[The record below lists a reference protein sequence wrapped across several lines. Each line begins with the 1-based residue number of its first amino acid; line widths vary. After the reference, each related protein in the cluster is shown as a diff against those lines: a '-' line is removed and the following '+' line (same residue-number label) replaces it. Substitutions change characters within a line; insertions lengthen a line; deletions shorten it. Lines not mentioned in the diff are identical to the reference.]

1 MTLFLEVKLFSAVY
15 FSLNEIEKKIRS
27 NPHSPIH
34 ENVSTIFQI
43 NKTKFTAIKV
53 ILTNDKQ
60 KILLILWGELTFA
73 F

>member
-27 NPHSPIH
+27 NQPIH
-34 ENVSTIFQI
+34 EKVSTIFQI